1 MAINISNQI
10 HLSINHSTIVLDVIK
25 NKKALYILRAINHP
39 LRLSIIELLDQKK
52 SLTVTEIYTQLN
64 IQQAIASQNL
74 AVLRR
79 AGFVTTKKESKY
91 VNYMLSYEYFKHFT
105 TNVEQLFKTH

>member
-1 MAINISNQI
+1 MDRMILKGVNDETEVD
-10 HLSINHSTIVLDVIK
+10 LVK

-39 LRLSIIELLDQKK
+39 LRLEIIELLNKHK
-52 SLTVTEIYTQLN
+52 LLTVTEIYSQLN

-79 AGFVTTKKESKY
+79 AGFVETKKESKY
-91 VNYMLSYEYFKHFT
+91 VYYMLSYKYFQHFT
-105 TNVEQLFKTH
+105 KTVNMLFETK

>member
-1 MAINISNQI
+1 MNTANQINIKGDGFVSK
-10 HLSINHSTIVLDVIK
+10 LDVIK

-39 LRLSIIELLDQKK
+39 LRLSIIQLLNENK
-52 SLTVTEIYTQLN
+52 SLTVTEIYTKLN

-79 AGFVTTKKESKY
+79 AGFVQTKKESKY
-91 VNYMLSYEYFKHFT
+91 VHYMLSYKYFNHFT
-105 TNVEQLFKTH
+105 KNVNQFFEED

>member
-1 MAINISNQI
+1 MAVNHSNQI
-10 HLSINHSTIVLDVIK
+10 LLTENNSTIVLDIIK

-39 LRLSIIELLDQKK
+39 LRLSIIELLDKK
-52 SLTVTEIYTQLN
+52 HTLTVTEIYTQLN
-64 IQQAIASQNL
+64 IQQAVISQNL

-91 VNYMLSYEYFKHFT
+91 VYYMLSYKYLSHFT
-105 TNVEQLFKTH
+105 KNVSQLLNTD